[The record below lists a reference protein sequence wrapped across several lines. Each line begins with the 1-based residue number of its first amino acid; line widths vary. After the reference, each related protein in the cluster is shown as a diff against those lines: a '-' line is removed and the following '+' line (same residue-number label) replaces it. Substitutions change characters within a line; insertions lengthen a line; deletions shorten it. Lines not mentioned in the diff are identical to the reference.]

1 MFNCQLENNPEQH
14 AAVQRIVAGSSK
26 PAPHLVFGP
35 PGTGK
40 TITLVEA
47 MHQVSS
53 VQDVLLLVCS
63 LTLKTNEQ
71 PSSICNGAII
81 LGLDSDKT
89 TFDDQTIS

>member
-1 MFNCQLENNPEQH
+1 MSDLYKSVVTFRMFNDQLENNPQQH

-47 MHQVSS
+47 MNQVLH
-53 VQDVLLLVCS
+53 VQDVLFLV
-63 LTLKTNEQ
+63 
-71 PSSICNGAII
+71 SS
-81 LGLDSDKT
+81 
-89 TFDDQTIS
+89 